1 MNVTYTDNKGNVGV
15 IDTSAVQTVTD
26 NITLTVH
33 ESGKIILLGTD
44 GKTIT
49 LPPTVAGLR
58 YTIINSGAAGNNI
71 VKISPAATDGISGTV
86 GAVTIDGTVNKAVQN
101 TKSTAKTGDN
111 ITLIGTGEPGVK
123 AWIIL
128 SGVGVWAKEA

>member
-26 NITLTVH
+26 NTTLTVH
-33 ESGKIILLGTD
+33 ESGKIMLLGTD

-49 LPPTVAGLR
+49 LPPTLAGLR
-58 YTIINSGAAGNNI
+58 YTFVNSGASGNNI
-71 VKISPAATDGISGTV
+71 VKISPAATDGITGTV
-86 GAVTIDGTVNKAVQN
+86 GSVTVDGTINKAVQN